1 MLTRLFR
8 SRIRPLQ
15 ASLHALLPVK
25 ARAFTSTAAASSG
38 HPLLDVSPEDQ
49 RRDKGRRV
57 LDALREAG
65 LLEHLPPSCYAPA
78 SASATATAT
87 VPGVPR
93 IPWVSSP
100 DQVGYRNRLRVAV
113 DAEGQVRLPD
123 PEDEAALRRDVSGI
137 LSRLGRRARDDPL
150 LLSGVAHLEVLIGS
164 GIGPEEKRRGEKR
177 REGKRREEK
186 SRAQKRREEKRRA
199 EQRREEKRRAKR
211 REEKREERR

>member
-1 MLTRLFR
+1 MAYSRSNPLHTKLTRLFR
-8 SRIRPLQ
+8 SRRRPLR
-15 ASLHALLPVK
+15 ASLHALHALLPVK

-65 LLEHLPPSCYAPA
+65 LLEHLPPSCYA
-78 SASATATAT
+78 SAISGAT
-87 VPGVPR
+87 VPR

-123 PEDEAALRRDVSGI
+123 PEDEAALRSDVSGI

-150 LLSGVAHLEVLIGS
+150 LLSGVAHLEVGS
-164 GIGPEEKRRGEKR
+164 GIGEKYSRSEETR
-177 REGKRREEK
+177 REAR
-186 SRAQKRREEKRRA
+186 
-199 EQRREEKRRAKR
+199 
-211 REEKREERR
+211 